1 MMALVVPSIPD
12 EGHAAD
18 GLLVLLHLVDR
29 KTLRT
34 HPIKES
40 RYSGVL
46 ATFARSTSRQDLSR
60 SDREDLVNDS
70 AELKLS
76 SVPFEQPC
84 DGRRCHRRPS
94 QGLPER
100 RRAPDQSDGMRRS
113 ASMAGRVARAYDS
126 ASAIARLIS
135 GWRAAAASA
144 SSSPSA
150 SISSVARSKTATCF
164 SGTCRRIATT
174 SARSAPLVPMRLAN
188 V

>member
-29 KTLRT
+29 KKLRT

-94 QGLPER
+94 QGC
-100 RRAPDQSDGMRRS
+100 SS
-113 ASMAGRVARAYDS
+113 AVG
-126 ASAIARLIS
+126 
-135 GWRAAAASA
+135 
-144 SSSPSA
+144 
-150 SISSVARSKTATCF
+150 
-164 SGTCRRIATT
+164 RRINLMGCGEALRWLGASRGRT
-174 SARSAPLVPMRLAN
+174 
-188 V
+188 